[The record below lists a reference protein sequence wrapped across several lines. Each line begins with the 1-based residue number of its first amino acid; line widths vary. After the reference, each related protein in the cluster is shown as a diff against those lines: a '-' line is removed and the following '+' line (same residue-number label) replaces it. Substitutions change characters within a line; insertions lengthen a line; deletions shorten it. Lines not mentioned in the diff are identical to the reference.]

1 METPQFLH
9 IRDSLQMVWV
19 LKGNSLIA
27 VPSSNNVKPVILAL
41 VSCTDQKLK
50 KEEKDNLVYL
60 GIRGMNLCLFCAE
73 IQGQPTLQL
82 KEKDIMDLYRM
93 SEGQKPFLFFRI
105 LEGSTS
111 AFQSLS
117 YPDWFIATSSMAG
130 QPITLSK
137 ERGKTDNTNF
147 HLEV

>member
-1 METPQFLH
+1 MATPQSLETPQFLH

-82 KEKDIMDLYRM
+82 KV
-93 SEGQKPFLFFRI
+93 SGCAAH
-105 LEGSTS
+105 EGSIVRWT
-111 AFQSLS
+111 FC
-117 YPDWFIATSSMAG
+117 FI
-130 QPITLSK
+130 
-137 ERGKTDNTNF
+137 
-147 HLEV
+147 